1 MNTILQR
8 TVSGIVY
15 IVVIIGSLFLGKI
28 TFGILLLSIGTLAL
42 FEFYKLPVRTVPLAV
57 MITGLVAG
65 SILIASAFLVASG
78 VLNPL
83 WLLCN
88 LVFLLLLFIMALF
101 VNHQKAPEILAI
113 QILGILYV
121 SLPLALATYII
132 FPRSFQY
139 EYTHRIIL
147 GIFMLIW
154 INDIFAYL
162 TGITLGRHRL
172 YEKMSP
178 KKSWEGVFGG
188 IVFTVVSAFWM
199 GDIMNALLRK
209 DWLIIAA
216 IVSVFGVMGDLFESM
231 FKREGNLKD
240 SGNLIPG
247 HGGILD
253 RIDSMLFVIPAVFIY
268 LKVFNL

>member
-15 IVVIIGSLFLGKI
+15 VVVIIGSLFLGKI
-28 TFGILLLSIGTLAL
+28 AFGILLLGIGTLAL
-42 FEFYKLPVRTVPLAV
+42 FEFYKLPVRTVPLTV
-57 MITGLVAG
+57 IITGLIAG
-65 SILIASAFLVASG
+65 SFVMTSAFLVASG

-83 WLLCN
+83 WLICN
-88 LVFLLLLFIMALF
+88 LALILFLFIMALF
-101 VNHQKAPEILAI
+101 VNHQKVPEILAI

-121 SLPLALATYII
+121 SLPLALSTYII

-139 EYTHRIIL
+139 EYTYRIIL
-147 GIFMLIW
+147 GMFILIW

-172 YEKMSP
+172 YEKVSP
-178 KKSWEGVFGG
+178 KKTWEGVFGG
-188 IVFTVVSAFWM
+188 TIFTLVSAFWM
-199 GDIMNALLRK
+199 SEIMNALLRK

-216 IVSVFGVMGDLFESM
+216 MVSVFGVMGDLFESM
-231 FKREGNLKD
+231 FKREGNVKD
-240 SGNLIPG
+240 SGNLVPG

-268 LKVFNL
+268 LKVFDL